1 MEVSVLALKAL
12 KEIIDDKKQFHIV
25 LERILSEYNLSSEEK
40 KILRNIVLG
49 SIKHFYFLR
58 YEITKSFAQFKKD
71 DYETYLLIISLYE
84 LRFCS
89 KKFAL
94 YQVIDST
101 MRAADF
107 MKLRLS
113 KEEVSKKLTYLFENK
128 TPIDDEIKKDPYAFN
143 SLFFSIPLWII
154 KMWAEQYGDEVT
166 MNLLLSTQKKP
177 TQWLACNQALCSKDS
192 LLIDNKFVDSSL
204 ASTALSLNYNGSCTE
219 LEEVRQGK
227 VYVQD
232 VSMQYMLDQ
241 LNYPFQ
247 AKALHIGGIS
257 GAILTNIASKLL
269 AKHGTV
275 EGMYSNEKR
284 YRRSNYLLARS
295 WIKNAKC
302 YLGGLSL
309 TKTYCSYEDYDLVI
323 VTPPNSYLGQIQRKP
338 DIPLT
343 LTKEDMKTII
353 AKEKEYLEEASKF
366 VLKDGILVYA
376 VRSVN
381 LKEGKNIIDEFLKKH
396 EDFALV
402 DSRQIYPYEFN
413 SDGLYY
419 AQIRKL

>member
-71 DYETYLLIISLYE
+71 DDETYLLIISLYE

-177 TQWLACNQALCSKDS
+177 TQWLA
-192 LLIDNKFVDSSL
+192 
-204 ASTALSLNYNGSCTE
+204 
-219 LEEVRQGK
+219 
-227 VYVQD
+227 
-232 VSMQYMLDQ
+232 
-241 LNYPFQ
+241 
-247 AKALHIGGIS
+247 
-257 GAILTNIASKLL
+257 
-269 AKHGTV
+269 
-275 EGMYSNEKR
+275 
-284 YRRSNYLLARS
+284 
-295 WIKNAKC
+295 
-302 YLGGLSL
+302 
-309 TKTYCSYEDYDLVI
+309 
-323 VTPPNSYLGQIQRKP
+323 
-338 DIPLT
+338 
-343 LTKEDMKTII
+343 
-353 AKEKEYLEEASKF
+353 
-366 VLKDGILVYA
+366 
-376 VRSVN
+376 
-381 LKEGKNIIDEFLKKH
+381 
-396 EDFALV
+396 
-402 DSRQIYPYEFN
+402 
-413 SDGLYY
+413 
-419 AQIRKL
+419 